1 MVEPHAAG
9 SDVTREGAERPSLV
23 RARGWALTTLS
34 ADAMLAVVRITAIE
48 PILVDVP
55 LRAPV
60 HSVHGI
66 AAVQR
71 SVLVRVATD
80 GGLEGWGNVDP
91 TPGYS
96 PVSADD
102 VHVTVGRLAPVLA
115 GADAFNI
122 HAALAR
128 MDPAAGGMSE
138 ATAAVEM
145 ALLDLKARA
154 LGLPVHSLLG
164 GRVKDVV
171 TLNAWIGT
179 VAPAQAAR
187 EAMAWYERGF
197 RTAKIK
203 VAGATDAGIERVAAV
218 REAVGERMA
227 LRVDFNES
235 LTVDEAPAFIRR
247 LEPYGLRLVE
257 QPISRADIAG
267 LARIRGAI
275 GIPLMADESVSDAG
289 ALVEIIRRNAAD
301 LVKLKVMKQG
311 GLLRTLALVACAGAA
326 GLRVVVGHGFG
337 LTLSTLAEAAVAA
350 VSDTVIDGCEAV
362 GPLKMAGDVVVD
374 PVALEAGVIRVPD
387 TPGLGASIDPDALKR
402 YRVR

>member
-1 MVEPHAAG
+1 
-9 SDVTREGAERPSLV
+9 
-23 RARGWALTTLS
+23 
-34 ADAMLAVVRITAIE
+34 VRITTVE

-60 HSVHGI
+60 HGVHGI

-80 GGLEGWGNVDP
+80 GGVEGWGNVDP

-96 PVSADD
+96 PVSADA
-102 VHVTVGRLAPVLA
+102 VHATVGRLASVLA
-115 GADAFNI
+115 GADAFNV

-128 MDPAAGGMSE
+128 MDQATTGMSE
-138 ATAAVEM
+138 APAAIEM

-154 LGLPVHSLLG
+154 LGIPVHSLLG
-164 GRVKDVV
+164 GRVKDTI

-179 VAPAQAAR
+179 VPPAQAAG
-187 EAMAWYERGF
+187 EAVAWLERGF

-203 VAGATDAGIERVAAV
+203 ISGSGEAGIGRVAAV
-218 REAVGERMA
+218 RSAVGDRMA

-235 LTVDEAPAFIRR
+235 LTPDEAPVFIRR
-247 LEPYGLRLVE
+247 LEPYALTLVE
-257 QPISRADIAG
+257 QPIARADIAG
-267 LARIRGAI
+267 LARIRAAI

-289 ALVEIIRRNAAD
+289 ALIEIIRREAAD

-311 GLLRTLALVACAGAA
+311 GLLRTLEMVACAAAA
-326 GLRVVVGHGFG
+326 GLRVVLGHGFG
-337 LTLSTLAEAAVAA
+337 LTISTLAEATVAA
-350 VSDTVIDGCEAV
+350 VSDAVIDGCEAV

-374 PVALEAGVIRVPD
+374 PVRLDAGVIHLPE

>member
-1 MVEPHAAG
+1 
-9 SDVTREGAERPSLV
+9 
-23 RARGWALTTLS
+23 LTTVS

-60 HSVHGI
+60 HGVHGV
-66 AAVQR
+66 AAMQR
-71 SVLVRVATD
+71 SLLVRVTTD
-80 GGLEGWGNVDP
+80 AAIEGWGNVDP

-102 VHVTVGRLAPVLA
+102 VHVTVGRLALVLA
-115 GADAFNI
+115 GADAFNV

-128 MDPAAGGMSE
+128 MDETAGAMSE
-138 ATAAVEM
+138 AKAAVEM

-154 LGLPVHSLLG
+154 LGIPVHSLLG

-179 VAPAQAAR
+179 VPSAEAAR
-187 EAMAWYERGF
+187 QALAWCARGF

-218 REAVGERMA
+218 RAAVGDRMA

-247 LEPYGLRLVE
+247 LEPYALTLVE
-257 QPISRADIAG
+257 QPIARADIAG

-289 ALVEIIRRNAAD
+289 ALVEIIRRHAAD

-311 GLLRTLALVACAGAA
+311 GLLRTLEMVACAAAA

-350 VSDTVIDGCEAV
+350 VSDAVIDGCEAV

-374 PVALEAGVIRVPD
+374 PVALDAGVIRLSEA
-387 TPGLGASIDPDALKR
+387 PGLGASIDPDALKR